1 IMKYLR
7 FCFIA
12 LIISCNSSTNEAPKM
27 EGTYLMT
34 SQTINDGKT
43 KTNYTQIK
51 QLKMYTDKYVMY
63 TQVDAVDSVSQFG
76 VGYYTSDTGGVTE
89 HIMYTSSNST
99 YDSAARSYKLLIT
112 KTGDGY
118 NQVIPDIVIDS
129 AKSKLTEVYQTVGTA
144 RKAPLDGV
152 WKQTKSY
159 DLKGADTSWYHR
171 TEYKAFNDGY
181 FMFGLTDKDSTGKIT
196 TGIGFGTFAMQGD
209 SQMKETDLNS
219 TYAIIA
225 GQTFMIDVKM
235 DGNDSYQQAITHPD
249 STKTVEFY
257 ERLKA
262 PK

>member
-1 IMKYLR
+1 MKYLR
-7 FCFIA
+7 FCFIT
-12 LIISCNSSTNEAPKM
+12 LIISCNSSSNKAPKM

-89 HIMYTSSNST
+89 HIIYTSSNSI
-99 YDSAARSYKLLIT
+99 YDSTGKSYKLIIT

-118 NQVIPDIVIDS
+118 NQVIPEIVIDS
-129 AKSKLTEVYQTVGTA
+129 TKSKLTEVYQKVGNTQ
-144 RKAPLDGV
+144 KTPLDGI

-159 DLKGADTSWYHR
+159 DLKGTDTVWYNR
-171 TEYKAFNDGY
+171 SEYKAFNDGY
-181 FMFGLTDKDSTGKIT
+181 FMFGLTNTDSTGNIT
-196 TGIGFGTFAMQGD
+196 TGIGFGTFAMQGNN
-209 SQMKETDLNS
+209 QMKETDLNS

-225 GQTFMIDVKM
+225 GQSFMIDVKIN
-235 DGNDSYQQAITHPD
+235 GNDSYEQTITHPD

-257 ERLKA
+257 ERLKQ
-262 PK
+262 PE